1 MLFSLNSISYSI
13 LYQDIDRI
21 VLFIKLFWEFL
32 GSPVVRTVLPLQ
44 GAWVQSL
51 VRKLRSHKLHGQEIK
66 LFYQFEKLWP
76 HPEELTKII
85 CYMEINQ

>member
-1 MLFSLNSISYSI
+1 MFLDKLLYTHTLIHLAFSLNSISYSI

-32 GSPVVRTVLPLQ
+32 AVQWLELCFLQ

-51 VRKLRSHKLHGQEIK
+51 VRKL
-66 LFYQFEKLWP
+66 
-76 HPEELTKII
+76 KIP
-85 CYMEINQ
+85 